1 MTTGVSLF
9 TENGPLLFTYYNATQ
24 EQMLSLLELILPQEI
39 LEYFVIVGLKIQP
52 KEIHLYIDEKNIPPQ
67 EYNQEKLTSKGYH
80 PEAIIQDFPLRS
92 KALYL
97 HVRRRKWKVES
108 TRQIVSKTW
117 NLSATGTRYSN
128 EFASFL
134 KGLLGY
140 LPD

>member
-1 MTTGVSLF
+1 MD
-9 TENGPLLFTYYNATQ
+9 ATQ

-39 LEYFVIVGLKIQP
+39 LEYFVIVDLKIQP
-52 KEIHLYIDEKNIPPQ
+52 KEVHLYIDEKNIPPQ
-67 EYNQEKLTSKGYH
+67 EYKQEKLTSKGYH
-80 PEAIIQDFPLRS
+80 PEAIIQDFPLRN

-97 HVRRRKWKVES
+97 HVRRRKWEVES

>member
-1 MTTGVSLF
+1 M
-9 TENGPLLFTYYNATQ
+9 EATQ
-24 EQMLSLLELILPQEI
+24 EQMLSLLELILPKEI
-39 LEYFVIVGLKIQP
+39 LEYFVIVDLKIQP
-52 KEIHLYIDEKNIPPQ
+52 KEVHLYIDEKNIIP
-67 EYNQEKLTSKGYH
+67 EEFNGEKLRSKGFH
-80 PEAIIQDFPLRS
+80 QEGIIQDFPLRN

-97 HVRRRKWKVES
+97 HVRRRKWEVES
-108 TRQIVSKTW
+108 TREIVSKTW